1 MYNLCSVKS
10 SGGDRVE
17 APVTTASRVLEH
29 MLAQTQPTTR
39 PAVARALELSRPTV
53 FGAIERL
60 ESQGIVEAV
69 GQSTGNPGRSATLYE
84 IARRAGLVGAVDIGG
99 SNVRV
104 AVADVRGQILATR
117 REPTSPGGGASIVPQ
132 VISLLRAAQRE
143 IDASAR
149 LTAITVS
156 VPGVVDVE
164 GRTVR
169 FAANIDQ
176 FVPFDFQTPIEQ
188 AFSTVVQLENNV
200 NLAAIGEQ
208 WRGAARGLGT
218 FAVVSVGAGV
228 GAGIVHEGQV
238 IKGAHHAAGE
248 IAYLPLHEAHVR
260 VDSAAH
266 DEGGGIRLLEAAQ
279 AHTGWRRVAPS
290 TVEELFERAATG
302 EEPAV
307 ELVEEECRRIALA
320 IASICAVIDPETVVL
335 TGGVGSNGALI
346 ARVRELMDT
355 YTLFPPAIIASDL
368 AERASLI
375 GALRMAAADAKGELL
390 HRVND

>member
-1 MYNLCSVKS
+1 M
-10 SGGDRVE
+10 E
-17 APVTTASRVLEH
+17 ASTTTASRVLEH
-29 MLAQTQPTTR
+29 LLEQTQPTTR
-39 PAVARALELSRPTV
+39 PVVARALELSRPTV
-53 FGAIERL
+53 FAAFERL
-60 ESQGIVEAV
+60 ESLGIVEAV
-69 GQSTGNPGRSATLYE
+69 GQNTGSPGRSATLYE
-84 IARRAGLVGAVDIGG
+84 IARGAGLVGSVDIGG

-104 AVADVRGQILATR
+104 AIADVRGQILATR

-132 VISLLRAAQRE
+132 VISLLRAAHRE
-143 IDASAR
+143 IDASVR

-164 GRTVR
+164 GHLVR

-188 AFSTVVQLENNV
+188 AFSTLVQLENNV
-200 NLAAIGEQ
+200 NLAAMGEQ

-248 IAYLPLHEAHVR
+248 IAYLPSHDTPAR
-260 VDSAAH
+260 VDTSAH

-279 AHTGWRRVAPS
+279 AHAGWRRAAPS
-290 TVEELFERAATG
+290 TVEELFERSATG

-307 ELVEEECRRIALA
+307 ELIEDECRRIALA

-335 TGGVGSNGALI
+335 TGGVGSNRALI
-346 ARVRELMDT
+346 TRVRELMDA
-355 YTLFPPAIIASDL
+355 YTLFPPAIVASDL

-375 GALRMAAADAKGELL
+375 GALRMAAADAKSELL
-390 HRVND
+390 RLVNE

>member
-1 MYNLCSVKS
+1 M
-10 SGGDRVE
+10 E

-29 MLAQTQPTTR
+29 LLEQTQPTTR

-53 FGAIERL
+53 SAAFERL
-60 ESQGIVEAV
+60 ESLGIVEAV
-69 GQSTGNPGRSATLYE
+69 GRNTGSPGRSATLYE
-84 IARRAGLVGAVDIGG
+84 IAREAGLVGAVDIGG

-104 AVADVRGQILATR
+104 AIADVRGQVLATR
-117 REPTSPGGGASIVPQ
+117 REPTSPGGGVSIVPQ
-132 VISLLRAAQRE
+132 VISLLRAAHRE
-143 IDASAR
+143 IDASVH

-164 GRTVR
+164 GHLVR

-188 AFSTVVQLENNV
+188 AFSTLVQLENNV
-200 NLAAIGEQ
+200 NLAAMGEQ

-248 IAYLPLHEAHVR
+248 IAYLPSHDTRAQ
-260 VDSAAH
+260 VDPSAH

-279 AHTGWRRVAPS
+279 AHAGWHRATPS
-290 TVEELFERAATG
+290 TVEELFERSAMG

-307 ELVEEECRRIALA
+307 ELIEDECRRIALA

-335 TGGVGSNGALI
+335 TGGVGSNRALI
-346 ARVRELMDT
+346 TRVRELMDA
-355 YTLFPPAIIASDL
+355 YTLFPPAIVASDL
-368 AERASLI
+368 AERASLV
-375 GALRMAAADAKGELL
+375 GALHMAAADAKAELL
-390 HRVND
+390 RRVNE